1 MTDIGEY
8 TPQHFDRRRL
18 PLATAIGMTLL
29 MTMQTASAF
38 TSEDGTLEING
49 FVENATYHRNGE
61 GLSKMRNTAQI
72 EMGKQL
78 GDMGSFSNVGVYG
91 TFRGTYDAVDHFNDR
106 FGDSAGGSINFQS
119 TGAGGLST
127 PWGASPVS
135 GVIPALPGGSAFGF
149 DTTRN
154 PNRGLVL
161 LGSDLHDPEGG
172 VTLGVPVRPCDKDS
186 RGCIDDYMDA
196 DSDELRSP
204 EFNDR
209 WDFIRELYVDATL
222 PQDDGTEWSFRV
234 GKQQVVWGRT
244 DLFRVLDVINP
255 VDYSRHNIYDELE
268 DIRIPMW
275 IATAEKHWGATGGF
289 DDLNLQFVWNFDQF
303 RPSNLGQGGASYA
316 ILDAG
321 NFFRAMNNCWEN
333 GCTVSNF
340 APGGGGLLATDFP
353 AHTIGIRKAHMP
365 SWSLDNTQFGI
376 KLEGET
382 KGVGFSLNALTYRSH
397 LPSLRGGIP
406 ARNPFIADG
415 TAFVGGGNVPSE
427 TGGDEFVRPYLI
439 AFDIHFPRV
448 NLLGGS
454 LDIYS
459 DTLKSVFR
467 IEAAYTDGEEF
478 ANTLEPR
485 LFSESDV
492 FRYVIGWDR
501 PTFIPFLNERR
512 AFLLSA
518 QLFGQYLLDHER
530 KRFNGIE
537 VGMPDHEL
545 NHIATLLVKG
555 WYKNDRL
562 SPQVIF
568 AHDFGAD
575 ATTVAPSVDWLIS
588 DNLRLT
594 FGANIKFGDT
604 TDEFDD
610 CRSCNPFPGF
620 TDGGAGLAPGAQA
633 VRTLAGLEPL
643 GRFRA
648 GPIGMAQN
656 EDEVQLTLRYRF

>member
-1 MTDIGEY
+1 MKNTRTVRRAPGPLRKAMTALVVGGA
-8 TPQHFDRRRL
+8 
-18 PLATAIGMTLL
+18 LAIAG
-29 MTMQTASAF
+29 QTANAW
-38 TSEDGTLEING
+38 TSDDGGLELNG
-49 FVENATYHRNGE
+49 FVENATYNRDSE
-61 GLSKMRNTAQI
+61 GLSKMRNTAQL
-72 EMGKQL
+72 EMAKQL
-78 GDMGSFSNVGVYG
+78 GDVGGFTNVGVYG
-91 TFRGTYDAVDHFNDR
+91 TFRATYDAVDHFNND
-106 FGDSAGGSINFQS
+106 FGDSAGGSANFES
-119 TGAGGLST
+119 VGAGGLST
-127 PWGASPVS
+127 PWGMSPVS
-135 GVIPALPGGSAFGF
+135 TGVGGFGF
-149 DTTRN
+149 DTTAN
-154 PNRGLVL
+154 PNEGLVV
-161 LGSDLHDPEGG
+161 LGSDIHKPDGG

-209 WDFIRELYVDATL
+209 LDFIRELYVDATL
-222 PQDDGTEWSFRV
+222 PMDDGTEWSFKV

-244 DLFRVLDVINP
+244 DLFRVLDVLNP

-275 IATAEKHWGATGGF
+275 MVTAEKHFGATGAF
-289 DDLNLQFVWNFDQF
+289 DDLNLQFVWNFDKF
-303 RPSNLGQGGASYA
+303 RPSNLGQGGAPYT

-321 NFFRAMNNCWEN
+321 NFFRGMNNCWEN
-333 GCTVSNF
+333 GCTVSSF
-340 APGGGGLLATDFP
+340 AGGAFATDFP
-353 AHTIGIRKAHMP
+353 AHTLGIRKAHMP

-376 KLEGET
+376 KLEGEA
-382 KGVGFSLNALTYRSH
+382 KGIGFSLNALTFRSH

-406 ARNPFIADG
+406 ARNPFLPDG
-415 TAFVGGGNVPSE
+415 AVFPDPDGDGPIQGE
-427 TGGDEFVRPYLI
+427 TGGDEFARPYLI

-454 LDIYS
+454 LDLYS
-459 DTLKSVFR
+459 DKLKSVFR

-478 ANTLEPR
+478 ANTLEPK
-485 LFSESDV
+485 LYSESDV

-518 QLFGQYLLDHER
+518 QLFGQYLLDHQSR
-530 KRFNGIE
+530 KVNGIE
-537 VGMPDHEL
+537 VGMPDHEH

-568 AHDFGAD
+568 AHDLGAN
-575 ATTVAPSVDWLIS
+575 ATTIAPSIDWLIN

-594 FGANIKFGDT
+594 FGANIKVGDGP
-604 TDEFDD
+604 DKFDD
-610 CRSCNPFPGF
+610 CRACNPFPGF
-620 TDGGAGLAPGAQA
+620 TDPSLPAGSLAIRA
-633 VRTLAGLEPL
+633 LEGFEGL

-656 EDEVQLTLRYRF
+656 EDELQVSLRYRF

>member
-1 MTDIGEY
+1 MIETTKVVGRSNGWR
-8 TPQHFDRRRL
+8 PL
-18 PLATAIGMTLL
+18 PLIAAIGMA
-29 MTMQTASAF
+29 MSQSAIGY

-49 FVENATYHRNGE
+49 FVENATFQRNGE
-61 GLSKMRNTAQI
+61 GLSKVRNTAQI
-72 EMGKQL
+72 EMAKTL
-78 GDMGSFSNVGVYG
+78 GEVGRFSNVGVYG
-91 TFRGTYDAVDHFNDR
+91 TFRATYDAVDHFNDR
-106 FGDSAGGSINFQS
+106 FGRTAGGPISLQS
-119 TGAGGLST
+119 TAISGST
-127 PWGASPVS
+127 PWGASTVS
-135 GVIPALPGGSAFGF
+135 TGVGGFGF

-154 PNRGLVL
+154 PNDGLVV
-161 LGSDLHDPEGG
+161 LGSDLHDTDGG
-172 VTLGVPVRPCDKDS
+172 VALGVPVRPCDKDS
-186 RGCIDDYMDA
+186 RGCINGYMDA
-196 DSDELRSP
+196 DTNELRSP

-209 WDFIRELYVDATL
+209 WDFIRELYVDASL

-234 GKQQVVWGRT
+234 GKQQVIWGRT
-244 DLFRVLDVINP
+244 DLFRVLDVLNP
-255 VDYSRHNIYDELE
+255 VDFSRHNIYDELE

-275 IATAEKHWGATGGF
+275 MATAEKHFGATELF
-289 DDLNLQFVWNFDQF
+289 DDLNLQFVWNFDKF
-303 RPSNLGQGGASYA
+303 RPSNLGQGGSTYA

-333 GCTVSNF
+333 GCSVANF
-340 APGGGGLLATDFP
+340 AGGAASTDFP
-353 AHTIGIRKAHMP
+353 AHTIGIREAKLP

-406 ARNPFIADG
+406 ARNPFLADG
-415 TAFVGGGNVPSE
+415 VVFADPDGAGPIQGE
-427 TGGDEFVRPYLI
+427 TGGDEFSRPYLI

-448 NLLGGS
+448 NLIGGS
-454 LDIYS
+454 LDLYS
-459 DTLKSVFR
+459 DAIKSVFR

-501 PTFIPFLNERR
+501 PTFIPFLNDRR

-518 QLFGQYLLDHER
+518 QLFGQYLVDHER
-530 KRFNGIE
+530 KSVNGID
-537 VGMPDHEL
+537 VGMPDDEL
-545 NHIATLLVKG
+545 NHIATFLVKG

-568 AHDFGAD
+568 AHDFGAK
-575 ATTVAPSVDWLIS
+575 ATTIAPSVDWLIS

-594 FGANIKFGDT
+594 FGANIKVGDT
-604 TDEFDD
+604 AQDFDD
-610 CRSCNPFPGF
+610 CRACNPFPGF
-620 TDGGAGLAPGAQA
+620 TDGGAGASPGALA
-633 VRTLAGLEPL
+633 LRNLAGLEPL
-643 GRFRA
+643 GRFQA

-656 EDEVQLTLRYRF
+656 EDEVQVTLRYRF